1 MTNPIY
7 TNKKFPPQPP
17 ESFDGNKEY
26 KWKWLLHDEKTLNK
40 RATQLLYRIIEG
52 GGKAIYI
59 IGIRDNGIPAGISAT
74 ELEESLS
81 FMSNIVGIINATIT
95 GIRVYEANSGVIA
108 TIRIIKDIS
117 QLQELTI

>member
-1 MTNPIY
+1 VA
-7 TNKKFPPQPP
+7 
-17 ESFDGNKEY
+17 
-26 KWKWLLHDEKTLNK
+26 EKL
-40 RATQLLYRIIEG
+40 
-52 GGKAIYI
+52 YI
-59 IGIRDNGIPAGISAT
+59 IGIRDNGIPAGISAS